1 MEMAHF
7 KPLGKKLR
15 LAAAT
20 RSNQQIPIWIIGK
33 TLGKVRRKPRRN
45 WRRSRMQ
52 L

>member
-1 MEMAHF
+1 MAHY

-15 LAAAT
+15 LAAAN
-20 RSNQQIPIWIIGK
+20 RSNDQVPLWVISR

>member
-1 MEMAHF
+1 MAHF

-15 LAAAT
+15 LAAAL
-20 RSNQQIPIWIIGK
+20 RSNEQVPLWVIAK
-33 TLGKVRRKPRRN
+33 TRGRVRRKPRRN